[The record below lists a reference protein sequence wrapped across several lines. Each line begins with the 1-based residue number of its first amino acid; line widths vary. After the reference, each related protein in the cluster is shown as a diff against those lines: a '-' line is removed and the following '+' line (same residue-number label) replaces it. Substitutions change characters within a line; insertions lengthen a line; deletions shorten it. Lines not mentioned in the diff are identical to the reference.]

1 MVMQIKL
8 IVIVVWT
15 GGGCLQ
21 SDIVGEGGYIQSDM
35 VWTRGGCLQS
45 DMVGERGCIQSEMV
59 WTGVVV
65 SRVIWWGKRGLY
77 TE

>member
-21 SDIVGEGGYIQSDM
+21 SDM
-35 VWTRGGCLQS
+35 VEKEAVYRVIWCGQ
-45 DMVGERGCIQSEMV
+45 
-59 WTGVVV
+59 GVAVY
-65 SRVIWWGKRGLY
+65 RVIWWGKGAVYRVRWCGRGWLSP
-77 TE
+77 E